1 MTFSRVET
9 CGGQRAKEERLE
21 ERRATRRRGRT
32 GTGVRYLERARV
44 RRRPIATRRR
54 RTRTQSTARSA
65 RSRRRTRRA
74 GRRDSPPTR
83 GRGSP
88 GGSRVRGP
96 SCHRRRGLRVVPY
109 ERMSGWSSKAS
120 VGVERRRGRRLKARD
135 GRRDAPGKVLKDR
148 RSPRRR
154 GRMGTS
160 VKKNAPCPR
169 WRGSRSARRTSR
181 DAPPWPPRA
190 A

>member
-1 MTFSRVET
+1 MAEGRHVSVKWTRGWLMTFSRVET

-54 RTRTQSTARSA
+54 RTRTRSTARSA
-65 RSRRRTRRA
+65 RSRRRMRRA

-96 SCHRRRGLRVVPY
+96 SCRRRRGLRVVPY

-120 VGVERRRGRRLKARD
+120 VGVERHRGRGLKPSEGWAE
-135 GRRDAPGKVLKDR
+135 RDAGK
-148 RSPRRR
+148 SP
-154 GRMGTS
+154 
-160 VKKNAPCPR
+160 
-169 WRGSRSARRTSR
+169 
-181 DAPPWPPRA
+181 
-190 A
+190 